1 MHTEII
7 IFAEFDVPSPDAI
20 LNINCC
26 DRFDC
31 ASFAVIRELLL
42 KFTIIVIPVFLII
55 RVHNT
60 FKYFHF
66 NLEKKREFSRNGDRY
81 EVSPWSL
88 LYHKPMCSGR
98 WFRSTETLLT
108 KHILPYFGKMK
119 LSDIS
124 TGTVQRFYNEKAKSG
139 YATSTIKHIKCLL
152 SQILDSAMEDD
163 LIDKNPVKSKRL
175 TIIHKEIKR
184 MPLTAAQV
192 SDILQHIRDLDEQQQ
207 FLIVLPLFTGMRR
220 GEMLAL
226 TWGDVDLTANVIHI
240 TKAVEFFNGNIP
252 TIKAPKTDAGIR
264 DLPITDDL
272 WPYLTRSQHA
282 AAQYVIGNELQPVTK
297 RAFEWCFRH
306 IPIDLHGATAHVFR
320 HTFAT
325 LAASRTDPK
334 TLQGLLGHAKCD
346 ITMNRYAHV
355 RQESLAQAGQKLS
368 GMYDV

>member
-1 MHTEII
+1 MPS
-7 IFAEFDVPSPDAI
+7 IFRKTITLPNGEQITLIGKNEADAIEKLLLQHQLQQKAKVPS
-20 LNINCC
+20 LEEY
-26 DRFDC
+26 
-31 ASFAVIRELLL
+31 ASVWRD
-42 KFTIIVIPVFLII
+42 T
-55 RVHNT
+55 
-60 FKYFHF
+60 
-66 NLEKKREFSRNGDRY
+66 
-81 EVSPWSL
+81 
-88 LYHKPMCSGR
+88 YHKPMCSGR

-192 SDILQHIRDLDEQQQ
+192 SDILQHVRDLDEQQQ
-207 FLIVLPLFTGMRR
+207 LLIVLPLFTGMRR

-252 TIKAPKTDAGIR
+252 VIKAPKTEAGIR

-272 WPYLTRSQHA
+272 RPYLTRSQHA